1 MITLA
6 IAAAFFYLTL
16 QNCTIFNGFNGF
28 TTIPGAD
35 RLRGQLEASDSR
47 YIT

>member
-16 QNCTIFNGFNGF
+16 QNWPIFNGFAGF
-28 TTIPGAD
+28 TTIPAPIAFCTTGNI
-35 RLRGQLEASDSR
+35 RPRF
-47 YIT
+47 TV

>member
-16 QNCTIFNGFNGF
+16 QNWPIFNGFTGF
-28 TTIPGAD
+28 TTIPAPVVF
-35 RLRGQLEASDSR
+35 RHQLEGSR
-47 YIT
+47 SHFII